1 MSIDANAESFD
12 AIVVGGGPA
21 GSSAAARL
29 AMDGRSVLLL
39 ERAYMPR
46 FHIGESLIPG
56 ACAVLEQLGV
66 LDQIRAEDFPDK
78 HGAEFCSVIGFNTR
92 VPFEC
97 QGAGRH
103 PQAYNVERAAF
114 DKILLDNARAQGAT
128 VIEGAAVESIE
139 FEDGRAVGVTYRVDA
154 EVCDARAGYVI
165 DAAGRASKIAKMF
178 GLRTKI
184 DKLRMLAVFKHY
196 AGFDDANHLGV
207 AGDLQIGQHRDGW
220 VWAIPIRSD
229 VISVGA
235 VMPEE
240 IYAAG
245 QPEALFHE
253 HVARLKRITTRI
265 EGAEPTGGV
274 RVARDY
280 SYYSDTIAGPG
291 WLMVGDSACFLDPLF
306 SGGVTLALTTGVR
319 AGEVVSDLLSNPED
333 EAEALEHYSNFVK
346 TGYDMYQRLIR
357 AYYDHNY
364 SLLPLMKSAG
374 IDVRSGHVRDNE
386 YLIRLMSGDFWDAG
400 NTVNPILR
408 AEHSMDIFSPFEHV
422 LECPHYGVEASPD
435 GTLARPL
442 RVRDAR

>member
-1 MSIDANAESFD
+1 MTIDAGAESFD

-21 GSSAAARL
+21 GSAAGARL
-29 AMDGRSVLLL
+29 AMDGRSVLVL
-39 ERAYMPR
+39 ERALMPR

-56 ACAVLEQLGV
+56 AVAVLEQLGV
-66 LDQIRAEDFPDK
+66 LDQVIAEDFPDK
-78 HGAEFCSVIGFNTR
+78 FGAEFCSVVGFNTR

-97 QGAGRH
+97 QGEGRH
-103 PQAYNVERAAF
+103 LQAYNVERSAF
-114 DKILLDNARAQGAT
+114 DKLLLDNARDQGAT

-139 FEDGRAVGVTYRVDA
+139 FEDGRAVGVTYRIDA
-154 EVCDARAGYVI
+154 EVRQARATYVI

-178 GLRTKI
+178 GLRKKI
-184 DKLRMLAVFKHY
+184 EKLRMLAVFKHF

-229 VISVGA
+229 VISIGA

-245 QPEALFHE
+245 QPEALFDE
-253 HVARLKRITTRI
+253 HLSRLKRITTRLK
-265 EGAEPTGGV
+265 GAEPTGGV

-291 WLMVGDSACFLDPLF
+291 WLMAGDSACFLDPLF

-319 AGEVVSDLLSNPED
+319 AAEVVSELLSDPD
-333 EAEALEHYSNFVK
+333 GEAEVLEHYSNFVK
-346 TGYDMYQRLIR
+346 TGYDAYQRLIR

-374 IDVRSGHVRDNE
+374 IDVRTGHVGENE

-422 LECPHYGVEASPD
+422 LECPHYGADTSQD
-435 GTLARPL
+435 GILAKPL